1 MVGLSLGFSLG
12 AFFKNTGDKPMDIAL
27 QERLHLA
34 LTAQRRAFDAERM
47 PSEAVRRDRLQ
58 RLLGMTRQ
66 HGEALAA
73 AMAQDFGHRARQES
87 LLADL
92 FTVESAARHA
102 LKRLRRWMKTRR
114 VETPLHFLPGRNVLM
129 RQPLGVVGIVAPWN
143 YPYYLAMAP
152 AVAALAAGNRVLIK
166 PSELTPATSA
176 LMARLV
182 AECFAP
188 EEMQV
193 ITGDAEVGKAFTQLP
208 FDHLFFTGSTPVG
221 RIVAQAAAKNLVPVT
236 LELGGK
242 SPAIV
247 DRSADLA
254 LTASRLAFGKLFN
267 AGQTCVAP
275 DYLLVPREL
284 AEPLTQRL
292 LAEMR
297 RLYPRIAGNPD
308 YTAIVSPRHHA
319 RLQGLVDDAAQRGA
333 RVLKSHV
340 DQPDDR
346 RLVPTLLLDVPAEA
360 TVMQEEIFGPLL
372 PVVPYDQL
380 DDALALVN
388 RGDRPLALYWFGQD
402 SSARDRVMRETH
414 AGGVTVNDCLWHLGQ
429 EEQPFGGVGASGM
442 GAYHGEWGFRTF
454 SKEKPLF
461 IQSRFAGTR
470 LFQPPYGAT
479 FEKLLGLLKR
489 IT

>member
-1 MVGLSLGFSLG
+1 
-12 AFFKNTGDKPMDIAL
+12 MDIAL

-34 LTAQRRAFDAERM
+34 LTMQRRAFEAERM
-47 PSEAVRRDRLQ
+47 PSLDVRRDRLA
-58 RLLGMTRQ
+58 RLLKMTREG
-66 HGEALAA
+66 GEALAA
-73 AMAQDFGHRARQES
+73 AMAKDFGHRARQES
-87 LLADL
+87 LLADV

-102 LKRLRRWMKTRR
+102 LRHLRGWMKPRR
-114 VETPLHFLPGRNVLM
+114 VSTPLHFLPGRNVLM

-166 PSELTPATSA
+166 PSELTPATSE
-176 LMARLV
+176 LLARLV
-182 AECFAP
+182 AAHFKP
-188 EEMQV
+188 EEMHV
-193 ITGDAEVGKAFTQLP
+193 ITGHAEVGKAFTGLP
-208 FDHLFFTGSTPVG
+208 FDHLFFTGSTVVG
-221 RIVAQAAAKNLVPVT
+221 RHVAQAAAKNLTPVT

-247 DRSADLA
+247 DRSCDVE

-284 AEPLTQRL
+284 VAPLSQKI

-297 RLYPRIAGNPD
+297 RMYPRIAGNAD
-308 YTAIVSPRHHA
+308 YTSIATPRHHA
-319 RLQGLVDDAAQRGA
+319 RLQGLIDDAARRGA
-333 RVLKSHV
+333 RVLRTHDELLDPS
-340 DQPDDR
+340 QDR
-346 RLVPTLLLDVPAEA
+346 RLVPALLLDVPPDAA
-360 TVMQEEIFGPLL
+360 VMQEEIFGPLL
-372 PVVPYDQL
+372 PIVGYDQV
-380 DDALALVN
+380 DEALAHVN
-388 RGDRPLALYWFGQD
+388 GGDRPLALYWFGND
-402 SSARDRVMRETH
+402 SAARDHVMQQTH
-414 AGGVTVNDCLWHLGQ
+414 AGGVTINDCLWHLGQ

-461 IQSRFAGTR
+461 IQSRLAGTQ

-479 FEKLLGLLKR
+479 FERLLGLLKK
-489 IT
+489 IV